1 MCFITLKKDLNMDI
15 LDIKKSFSENLK
27 KTLEEKRISQKL
39 LKDKLFDMGF
49 DIKQQNI
56 SRWCAGQSYPRDE
69 NVVNAICLILECS
82 RSDLIPDITSKPHPS
97 FLEVTKRKFPVLGEV
112 AAGKPIY
119 MNEDRDCYVMADSEI
134 NADYCLIARGDSMVD
149 LGIDDGDLVFIK
161 QTDQL
166 RDGDVG
172 VVAIDDEA
180 TLKRVRYD
188 KLNNQITL
196 ISENKK
202 YPPMIYKDE
211 QLDHIHILGKAV
223 FYQSMIH

>member
-1 MCFITLKKDLNMDI
+1 MDNSINTKQSFSDNLRRLLKLKDLTQKD
-15 LDIKKSFSENLK
+15 LSELLLRKGIKKGQSA
-27 KTLEEKRISQKL
+27 ISQWIS
-39 LKDKLFDMGF
+39 KDYANVKMPSIDVIAIISEILNC
-49 DIKQQNI
+49 DI
-56 SRWCAGQSYPRDE
+56 
-69 NVVNAICLILECS
+69 
-82 RSDLIPDITSKPHPS
+82 SDLIPDITQKPHPS

-119 MNEDRDCYVMADSEI
+119 MNEDRDCYIMADSEI

-149 LGIDDGDLVFIK
+149 LGIEEGDIVFIK

-166 RDGDVG
+166 RDGEVG
-172 VVAIDDEA
+172 VVAIDEEA
-180 TLKRVRYD
+180 TLKRIRYD

-211 QLDHIHILGKAV
+211 QLEHIHILGKAV
-223 FYQSMIH
+223 FYQAIIK